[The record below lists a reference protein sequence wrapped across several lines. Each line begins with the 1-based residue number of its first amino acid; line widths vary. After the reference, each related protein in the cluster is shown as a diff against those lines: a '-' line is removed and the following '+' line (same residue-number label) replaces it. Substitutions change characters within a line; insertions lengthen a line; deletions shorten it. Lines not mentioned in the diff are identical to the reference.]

1 MIRNYKIV
9 TLTHKQAPLS
19 ELSQIMLQHDSEQ
32 ELQTALEALKDAFG
46 IAELLY
52 LSTCNRVTF
61 FIDLPGPISPNF
73 LHDFCQHI
81 NPDLEASRSRAL
93 VDKLVF
99 WEGQEALQHLFEI
112 AASIDS
118 MVIGEREILRQL
130 REAYHRCMDW
140 GLTGDNIRLAMKTT
154 VEAAKEVYAKTR
166 IGEKPISIVSL
177 AIQQLLQSNL
187 SRSARILL
195 VGAGQ
200 TNTLVA
206 KFLKKHEFVN
216 VAVFNRS
223 FDKAERLSQLIGEQ
237 SKALPLD
244 QLEHY
249 QEGFD
254 AIITCTGH
262 THSWIDPTLYQQLLQ
277 GDHSPKLVIDLA
289 VPNNLTEATRQEF
302 PLHYIDVENLRGI
315 ARENL
320 AFRERE
326 VTQAQELLA
335 SRLLEFHNLY
345 QRRGIERAMR
355 RVPEA
360 IKAVKSHAM
369 NEVFRKELED
379 LNPESRQL
387 LERMMD
393 YMERRC
399 ISIPMQ
405 AAKSVVR

>member
-32 ELQTALEALKDAFG
+32 ELQAALEALKDAFG

-177 AIQQLLQSNL
+177 AIQQLLRSNL

-195 VGAGQ
+195 IGAGQ